1 MSSALSLQGKH
12 QSQNSNASLKSNVKL
27 NEESRFS
34 PNINRESEIKSN
46 SAKGLSGLM
55 DPRYYRDV
63 NDMQMFDRQKY
74 HDDISNTF
82 RELSADFKS
91 KYKVIFINISNYFFY
106 FFRNLKNYMHLINMK
121 TILLIH

>member
-27 NEESRFS
+27 NEDSRIS
-34 PNINRESEIKSN
+34 PNNIRESEIKSN
-46 SAKGLSGLM
+46 SAKGLSGTM

-63 NDMQMFDRQKY
+63 NEMQLFDRQKY
-74 HDDISNTF
+74 YDDISNTF

-91 KYKVIFINISNYFFY
+91 KYKVI
-106 FFRNLKNYMHLINMK
+106 LIF
-121 TILLIH
+121 TV